1 MGPGEPWEV
10 CEQAVVAGQGG
21 KESWR
26 ANVSW
31 LQKETEAR
39 WGRGGTEN
47 QFLPAHSCASGLWGR
62 GQPELWQGSL
72 TVGILGEAE
81 GAMGGRGKYLTPQT
95 GGTSSLNE
103 AGNQRKSVLNQPCQP
118 PR

>member
-1 MGPGEPWEV
+1 M

-39 WGRGGTEN
+39 WGRVGTEN
-47 QFLPAHSCASGLWGR
+47 HSSCLPTAEPLGSGAEASR
-62 GQPELWQGSL
+62 DS
-72 TVGILGEAE
+72 
-81 GAMGGRGKYLTPQT
+81 GGG
-95 GGTSSLNE
+95 
-103 AGNQRKSVLNQPCQP
+103 V
-118 PR
+118 